1 MRTLRAGTC
10 RCAIER
16 SDKGFT
22 LIELIVVIALISL
35 FLVFAIPKLGEVSES
50 DLRRDIRHIIG
61 AISYLHDE
69 AIMKRREFRLNYNIA
84 MGEYWATEIVKEG
97 PIGEEKK
104 FENTFINKK
113 RLSGSVRF
121 KDIVV
126 PEHQGSVEKFF
137 THFYPSGWVE
147 STRIHLQQGEDK
159 YYTLIVMPLTGKVKV
174 YEGHVEEQ

>member
-1 MRTLRAGTC
+1 MRTLKAGTY

-50 DLRRDIRHIIG
+50 NLRRDIRHIIG

-97 PIGEEKK
+97 PIGEVKK
-104 FENTFINKK
+104 FENTFIKK
-113 RLSGSVRF
+113 NRLSDNIRF
-121 KDIVV
+121 RDIMV
-126 PEHQGSVEKFF
+126 PGHQGAVEEFF
-137 THFYPSGWVE
+137 TYFYPTGWVE
-147 STRIHLQQGEDK
+147 KTIIHLQQGEDK

-174 YEGHVEEQ
+174 YEGYVEEQ